1 MHSHA
6 QAFPSALDK
15 LVVPCHESPGPRYPR
30 PRRSDRR
37 VHGHTLR
44 SRPTHNRHGCS
55 DLPEC
60 AGPAA
65 NSHCEHGTAPGRV
78 CLEPLCSLVPR
89 PHGKHSRSFPQ
100 DRPEAR
106 HRRSCRAS
114 PSRVHDD
121 LAVAVSSSGTSLY
134 LAARAYREKA
144 SFSTSTAG
152 GGSYGRETFVASVEF
167 EINCGVSSR
176 CTQPPDGRHAVVGS
190 FNIRPFI
197 AVAMMVEGAL
207 ETPTSIGMKS

>member
-1 MHSHA
+1 MGRQLEMHSHA

-65 NSHCEHGTAPGRV
+65 NSHCEHGTAPERV
-78 CLEPLCSLVPR
+78 CLEPLCSSVPR
-89 PHGKHSRSFPQ
+89 PTESAHVRPLRIGRRRDTEGLVERLHRVSTMTLRLPSVRLGPRCTSRLVPIER
-100 DRPEAR
+100 RPASA
-106 HRRSCRAS
+106 HRR
-114 PSRVHDD
+114 P
-121 LAVAVSSSGTSLY
+121 VAVRTDGKRSW
-134 LAARAYREKA
+134 RA
-144 SFSTSTAG
+144 
-152 GGSYGRETFVASVEF
+152 
-167 EINCGVSSR
+167 
-176 CTQPPDGRHAVVGS
+176 
-190 FNIRPFI
+190 
-197 AVAMMVEGAL
+197 
-207 ETPTSIGMKS
+207 